1 MQKICCCLRPD
12 SSDEESIITI
22 DKESLISSFSVPIR
36 HASNN
41 YAANKIYLLGSN
53 FKYISYFKHII
64 IEPKINFETK
74 SRNSVKSKRL
84 SRIEPSVISKS
95 DEGTRIAD
103 NGLENVINE
112 RISKKICKMIL
123 ERLKINACL
132 VFFTGESPFCL
143 KLVKYCDVVAVEENS
158 FISETLKNSL
168 KNYEGTHKIQ
178 VFEGNVMDFCPEIKP
193 DAVVLKVNFAIS
205 KDEELIV
212 FEHLPELIFSI
223 EKCLEFSEN
232 LVLIFPSNLNPE
244 SFASILENLKIEP
257 CVEFL
262 MVFQNGVLKNIA
274 VMLGGLPKV
283 PKNDVLN
290 IILSKLGLNYKQ
302 KHVLNKII
310 EKVSL
315 RRVLQIISDL
325 EKDFKSVVTIEK
337 LETTSSKFFEIIN
350 QENENLLTDI
360 MIFYNGK
367 EGFDIIKLLKQNNE
381 YFISY
386 SVEEESKLVHNGL
399 EIIGKENIIS
409 YLSKIK
415 RSDSSNSSS
424 LMNLID

>member
-1 MQKICCCLRPD
+1 
-12 SSDEESIITI
+12 
-22 DKESLISSFSVPIR
+22 
-36 HASNN
+36 
-41 YAANKIYLLGSN
+41 
-53 FKYISYFKHII
+53 
-64 IEPKINFETK
+64 
-74 SRNSVKSKRL
+74 
-84 SRIEPSVISKS
+84 
-95 DEGTRIAD
+95 
-103 NGLENVINE
+103 
-112 RISKKICKMIL
+112 
-123 ERLKINACL
+123 
-132 VFFTGESPFCL
+132 
-143 KLVKYCDVVAVEENS
+143 
-158 FISETLKNSL
+158 
-168 KNYEGTHKIQ
+168 
-178 VFEGNVMDFCPEIKP
+178 
-193 DAVVLKVNFAIS
+193 
-205 KDEELIV
+205 
-212 FEHLPELIFSI
+212 
-223 EKCLEFSEN
+223 
-232 LVLIFPSNLNPE
+232 
-244 SFASILENLKIEP
+244 
-257 CVEFL
+257 
-262 MVFQNGVLKNIA
+262 
-274 VMLGGLPKV
+274 MLGGLPKV